1 MEKFIYLRGTQLGAF
16 YILGIVNKFEA
27 KFTNPLNQV
36 HWEQYI
42 NERIDLEQY
51 TTTLTDFTAKGELK
65 ERVFKENIE
74 SFYKKL
80 VEITK
85 DDKIATYFEDSKTDI
100 DNYQSRHTVMTFQYP
115 DTQITI
121 SAEIAI
127 LFIEG
132 KVFVEEFSF
141 EPKIINWLFR
151 HIDISNP
158 LAGCVMSDVLS

>member
-1 MEKFIYLRGTQLGAF
+1 MGSF

-27 KFTNPLNQV
+27 KSTSPLNQA
-36 HWEQYI
+36 HWEQYL
-42 NERIDLEQY
+42 NERLDLKQY
-51 TTTLTDFTAKGELK
+51 TTTLADYTLKGELK
-65 ERVFKENIE
+65 KEVFKENSE
-74 SFYKKL
+74 DVYKKL
-80 VEITK
+80 IEISGE
-85 DDKIATYFEDSKTDI
+85 DKIAIYFEDSKTDI
-100 DNYQSRHTVMTFQYP
+100 DNYQNRTTGLTFKYH

-121 SAEIAI
+121 TAEMAI

-132 KVFVEEFSF
+132 KVFVEEFSY

>member
-1 MEKFIYLRGTQLGAF
+1 MGAF
-16 YILGIVNKFEA
+16 YILGIINKFEA
-27 KFTNPLNQV
+27 KFTNSLDQV
-36 HWEQYI
+36 HWEQYL

-51 TTTLTDFTAKGELK
+51 TTTLTDFTVKGELK
-65 ERVFKENIE
+65 EGVFRENIE

-80 VEITK
+80 VEITN
-85 DDKIATYFEDSKTDI
+85 DDNIATYFDDSKTDI

-121 SAEIAI
+121 SAEISV

-132 KVFVEEFSF
+132 KVFVEEFNF

-158 LAGCVMSDVLS
+158 LTGCVMSDVLS